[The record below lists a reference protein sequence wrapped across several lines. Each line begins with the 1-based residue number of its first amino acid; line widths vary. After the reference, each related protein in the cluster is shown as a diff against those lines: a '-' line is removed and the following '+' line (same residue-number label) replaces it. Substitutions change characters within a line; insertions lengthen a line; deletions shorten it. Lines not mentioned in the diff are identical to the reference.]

1 MSLPNNTF
9 ESATALVYRVGRL
22 LRFRVAKFLK
32 NNAADITPEQWGLL
46 LQLDAMEGCVQGELA
61 DPVLGD
67 HPNVTRM
74 LDQLSK
80 KELVERRPSPK
91 DRRSHC
97 VRLTDKGRANLDTLR
112 PRLAKEKA
120 FFYSGLSEQD
130 LAELR
135 RMLRIIE
142 KNLCAA
148 EVD

>member
-32 NNAADITPEQWGLL
+32 SNASDITPEQWGLL
-46 LQLDAMEGCVQGELA
+46 LQLAAMEGCMQGELA

-74 LDQLSK
+74 LDQLGK
-80 KELVERRPSPK
+80 KGLVERRQSPS
-91 DRRSHC
+91 DRRSHS
-97 VRLTDKGRANLDTLR
+97 VWLTDKGRTTLDTLR
-112 PRLAKEKA
+112 PRLAQEKED
-120 FFYSGLSEQD
+120 FYRGLSEQD

-135 RMLRIIE
+135 RMLQILE
-142 KNLCAA
+142 VNLSA
-148 EVD
+148 VD